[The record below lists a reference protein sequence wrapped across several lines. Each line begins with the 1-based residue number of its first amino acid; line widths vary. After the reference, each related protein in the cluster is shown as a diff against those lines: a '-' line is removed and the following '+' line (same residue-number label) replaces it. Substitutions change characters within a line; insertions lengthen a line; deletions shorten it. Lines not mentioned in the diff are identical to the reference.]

1 MITSRMFSS
10 EPREKRVGRNERKKI
25 NYVAGNKNMQVQLLF
40 CGVESLRKKLFL
52 LCTDSSGLK
61 VGILV

>member
-25 NYVAGNKNMQVQLLF
+25 AAGNKNMQVQLLF

-52 LCTDSSGLK
+52 LCTDSSDIGLK
-61 VGILV
+61 V